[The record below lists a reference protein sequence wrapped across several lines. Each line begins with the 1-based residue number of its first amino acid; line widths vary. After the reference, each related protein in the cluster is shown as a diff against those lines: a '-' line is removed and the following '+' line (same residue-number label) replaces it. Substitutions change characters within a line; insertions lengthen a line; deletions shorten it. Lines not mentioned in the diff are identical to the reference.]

1 MSVKNVVAFNV
12 AKYQYQYEHHEI
24 QKLFN
29 LRKLRSFDFWWFWS
43 YRDFMWNRNPLS
55 AKKKQNKNKKMPQV
69 HGFFIR
75 NSIFGINFRVA

>member
-55 AKKKQNKNKKMPQV
+55 AKKKAKQKQKNATSTR
-69 HGFFIR
+69 FFYKELH
-75 NSIFGINFRVA
+75 FWD